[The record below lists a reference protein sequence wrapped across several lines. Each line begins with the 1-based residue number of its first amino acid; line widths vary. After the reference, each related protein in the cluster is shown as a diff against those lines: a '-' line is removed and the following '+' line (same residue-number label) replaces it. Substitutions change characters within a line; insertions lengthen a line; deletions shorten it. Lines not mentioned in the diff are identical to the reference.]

1 GNPQELVKN
10 PPSPRLR
17 EFLQHV
23 A

>member
-1 GNPQELVKN
+1 QELVKN

>member
-1 GNPQELVKN
+1 PQELVKN